1 MKFRIIYL
9 IITLL
14 ALASGLI
21 IKDKNLS
28 DTYTSLSFKNDT
40 EQYLKREIQ
49 LMKDQAGPVL
59 DKISI
64 SSNSPFS
71 NLSLNTQSRYLL
83 YVYKRSR
90 LYYWSDFHFVPD
102 YNRIS
107 KEFDK
112 EVEYFHFPQGHFLVK
127 KWKFQVKDDTFE
139 VFALL
144 PIKYTPSINNN
155 YLKPA
160 VNGFIFRNTDI
171 KILDDVAQGIPI
183 YHDGQY
189 LFSADQESELTVFNP
204 WAQFIA
210 IFLIIAGLLMI
221 LYQIHQFTKRL
232 AQGRN
237 VEVGFLVLAFSLIV
251 LRSFMLIIEFPS
263 AFASWLLFDPKLFAS
278 SALIPTI
285 GDLLL
290 NSLVIFYCVWYLFRN
305 YHRSRTFANLLSM
318 SYTAKLAT
326 SIGLVFLSFFA
337 LSFPYFLFEI
347 FYDNPQWSLDITNNL
362 DFSFVKTLFYLAFI
376 INAAIFF
383 ICYHIIFRVISK
395 INDRSIYEM
404 ILSYSLGALLFISF
418 AYQLQLPMV
427 VTIIVNTIY
436 FFLLFILKL
445 PRFLIQMRYL
455 AFLYLFT
462 SALVSSLMGA
472 YSIYMFEEE
481 NEFNNKVKFAN
492 QFLVDNDNLG
502 ELMLSE
508 AVTKVKEDP
517 LITSRIYSPFMS
529 KEAVVRKIKRVYLS
543 SYFDKYNV
551 QVYLY
556 NAEGQPFDVEST
568 KASYAEIKKSFAQN
582 QYATEFEDLYFV
594 NRIGADVTKRYLYF
608 IDLKR
613 YQNIAGHIILDL
625 SLKKIIPTSVYPELL
640 VDNRYLLPYQKMLYN
655 YAIFSNNQI
664 TYNAGDLNY
673 ANNFNTS
680 LLSNN
685 QLFENGITYRGFEH
699 FAVTDQDN
707 RVIVISSSQYQWIR
721 IFSNF
726 SFLFLVSIMIILLMI
741 GIYSIYTSFT
751 ITSLRYAT
759 RIQFYLN
766 VAFVVPLFIVSFAT
780 ISLINNSSKRKL
792 ENEYYNRARTL
803 SENINNDLY
812 EYNNS
817 NTDPE
822 ELSNKLTLIAQSSGT
837 DLNLFNVRGR
847 LIASS
852 QPLIYNELIISEYIN
867 PLIIQRIIE
876 GGNNHIVIDEKIG
889 DLLYNSTY
897 LAIKSTQTS
906 ELLGILSIP
915 FFNLKYTLER
925 QEIEVFTNILNI
937 FIVVFIIFLG
947 ISYFASKRLTLPLT
961 FIAQKLRRTS
971 LSEVNEPIVWKSDDE
986 IGLMVD
992 EYNKMLENLE
1002 DSKRALAI
1010 SEKETAWREM
1020 ARQVA
1025 HEIKN
1030 PLTPMKLTLQHLERI
1045 LKEKAS
1051 GDKRFDKPINTLLYQ
1066 IETLDDIATTFGN
1079 FANMPIPEI
1088 ERFELTSLLRK
1099 TFGLYKNIK
1108 SGTVKLFGENG
1119 KIFVFGDEQLIG
1131 RVFSN
1136 ILINS
1141 IQSVPEGKEAQI
1153 KGEIKIN
1160 GKDKVLVS
1168 IQDNGNGIPE
1178 NIKDKIFVP
1187 NFSTKSGGSG
1197 IGLAIAK
1204 RGIEHAGGKIWFETE
1219 EGIGTKFFVELP
1231 SAS

>member
-9 IITLL
+9 TITLL
-14 ALASGLI
+14 TLASGLI
-21 IKDKNLS
+21 IKSKLLS
-28 DTYTSLSFKNDT
+28 DTYSSLSFKNDT
-40 EQYLKREIQ
+40 EQYLQREIQ

-59 DKISI
+59 DKIKF
-64 SSNSPFS
+64 SSKSPFT
-71 NLSLNTQSRYLL
+71 NLNTQTRYPL

-90 LYYWSDFHFVPD
+90 LYYWSDFHFIPD
-102 YNRIS
+102 YGQLS

-112 EVEYFHFPQGHFLVK
+112 EIKYFHFPQGHFLVK
-127 KWKFQVKDDTFE
+127 KWKFQVKDDQFE
-139 VFALL
+139 VFGVL
-144 PIKYTPSINNN
+144 PLKYTPSINNN
-155 YLKPA
+155 YLKPT
-160 VNGFIFRNTDI
+160 VNRLLFRNTDI
-171 KILDDVAQGIPI
+171 EILDDFDRGISI
-183 YHDGQY
+183 SLDGEY
-189 LFSADQESELTVFNP
+189 LFSVDQEYELTVFNL
-204 WAQFIA
+204 WAQFIS
-210 IFLIIAGLLMI
+210 IFLIIIGLLLV
-221 LYQIHQFTKRL
+221 LYQIQQYTNHL
-232 AQGRN
+232 ANSRN
-237 VEVGFLVLAFSLIV
+237 MEVGFLVLVFSLIA
-251 LRSFMLIIEFPS
+251 LRSFMLFIEFPN
-263 AFASWLLFDPKLFAS
+263 AYAAWLLFDPKLFAS

-290 NSLVIFYCVWYLFRN
+290 NSLVVFYCVWYLFRN
-305 YHRSRTFANLLSM
+305 YHRSRTFVNLLSM

-337 LSFPYFLFEI
+337 LSFPYFLFGL

-362 DFSFVKTLFYLAFI
+362 NFSFVKVLFYLTFI
-376 INAAIFF
+376 LNASIFF

-395 INDRSIYEM
+395 INDRSIYEI
-404 ILSYSLGALLFISF
+404 ILSYSLGALLFITI
-418 AYQLQLPMV
+418 ANQLQLPMV

-436 FFLLFILKL
+436 FFMLFILKL

-455 AFLYLFT
+455 SFLYLFS

-481 NEFNNKVKFAN
+481 NEYDNKVKFAN
-492 QFLVDNDNLG
+492 QFLVDNDNLA

-508 AVTKVKEDP
+508 AVIKIKEDP

-529 KEAVVRKIKRVYLS
+529 KEALVRKIKRVYLS

-568 KASYAEIKKSFAQN
+568 KADYGEIKQSFGLT
-582 QYATEFEDLYFV
+582 QYGTEYEDLYFV
-594 NRIGADVTKRYLYF
+594 NRIGADVTKRYIYF
-608 IDLKR
+608 IDIKR
-613 YQNIAGHIILDL
+613 YENIAGHIILDL
-625 SLKKIIPTSVYPELL
+625 SLKKIIPNSVYPELL
-640 VDNRYLLPYQKMLYN
+640 VDNRYLLPYQRMLYN
-655 YAIFSNNQI
+655 YAIFSNDQI

-673 ANNFNTS
+673 AKNFNTR
-680 LLSNN
+680 LLSDN
-685 QLFENGITYRGFEH
+685 QLFENGITYKEYEH

-726 SFLFLVSIMIILLMI
+726 SFLFLISILIILLMI

-766 VAFVVPLFIVSFAT
+766 VAFVMPLFIVSFAT
-780 ISLINNSSKRKL
+780 ISLINNSSERKL
-792 ENEYYNRARTL
+792 ENEYYNRAQTL
-803 SENINNDLY
+803 SENITSNLDD
-812 EYNNS
+812 YNKLNI
-817 NTDPE
+817 DQE
-822 ELSNKLTLIAQSSGT
+822 ELSNKLSLVAQSAGT

-852 QPLIYNELIISEYIN
+852 QPLIYNKLIISEYIN
-867 PLIIQRIIE
+867 PLIIREIIE
-876 GGNNHIVIDEKIG
+876 GGNNHMVIDEKIG

-897 LAIKSTQTS
+897 LAMKSTQTG

-915 FFNLKYTLER
+915 FFNIKHTLEK

-937 FIVVFIIFLG
+937 FIVVFILFLG
-947 ISYFASKRLTLPLT
+947 ISYFASKRLTFPLT
-961 FIAQKLRRTS
+961 FIAQKLKRTS
-971 LSEVNEPIVWKSDDE
+971 LSEENEPIVWKSDDE
-986 IGLMVD
+986 IGMMVD

-1010 SEKETAWREM
+1010 SEKESAWREM

-1045 LKEKAS
+1045 LKEKVS
-1051 GDKRFDKPINTLLYQ
+1051 GDKRFEKPINTLLYQ
-1066 IETLDDIATTFGN
+1066 IETLDDIATSFGT
-1079 FANMPIPEI
+1079 FANMPVPEI
-1088 ERFELTSLLRK
+1088 GKFELTGLLRK

-1119 KIFVFGDEQLIG
+1119 KIYVFGDEQLIG

-1141 IQSVPEGKEAQI
+1141 IQSVPEGKEALI
-1153 KGEIKIN
+1153 TGDIKIN
-1160 GKDKVLVS
+1160 GKDKVVVS
-1168 IQDNGNGIPE
+1168 IEDNGNGIPE

-1231 SAS
+1231 LAS